1 MLAGTYRILCLE
13 HTQASLELADASLHA
28 PTGRAGGDGA
38 EAKPLA
44 SAESAA
50 GFEDGPAARRPAVG
64 EASVRHHRS
73 SCAGVE
79 ESWLGMA
86 ATPRLSTMTRPAAK
100 SSQGLPE
107 GRMCDVLSGKGR
119 VGRSHQI
126 ASL

>member
-1 MLAGTYRILCLE
+1 MCLE
-13 HTQASLELADASLHA
+13 HPQASLELANASLHA
-28 PTGRAGGDGA
+28 PTSTAGGEGA

-86 ATPRLSTMTRPAAK
+86 ATPRLSTMTRPAAR
-100 SSQGLPE
+100 SSQSSPE
-107 GRMCDVLSGKGR
+107 GRACDVVSGKGR
-119 VGRSHQI
+119 AGLGELVGHTRSR
-126 ASL
+126 AFEP